1 LIGGSLLLILLRPEE
16 AEDIEEV
23 LVGFCWL
30 DRAGTGLS
38 KLEPLFCAGLA
49 GLGLLTPYE
58 DL

>member
-1 LIGGSLLLILLRPEE
+1 LLILLRPEE